1 MSPVRVMSLR
11 VMSASLLA
19 LALCA
24 NAAAT
29 EVLPLETAAQD
40 CPPAPS
46 EVQVNETAVADNAG
60 EIPSSGLE
68 AEPGLPAGSTQPTR
82 NSNSG
87 GDDSSAPAR
96 SSRWNAFLPG
106 MVR

>member
-1 MSPVRVMSLR
+1 MSPVHLV
-11 VMSASLLA
+11 SAGLLA

-29 EVLPLETAAQD
+29 EVLPMDTAAQD
-40 CPPAPS
+40 CPPAPAEPQTAATVVNDS
-46 EVQVNETAVADNAG
+46 AAEVVTN
-60 EIPSSGLE
+60 GLE
-68 AEPGLPAGSTQPTR
+68 TEPGLPAAATQPARSTGG
-82 NSNSG
+82 G

-96 SSRWNAFLPG
+96 TSRWNAFLPG

>member
-1 MSPVRVMSLR
+1 MSVRL
-11 VMSASLLA
+11 MSASVLA

-29 EVLPLETAAQD
+29 EVLPIEAPAQE
-40 CPPAPS
+40 CPPAPA
-46 EVQVNETAVADNAG
+46 EAQDAADPAG
-60 EIPSSGLE
+60 PEELQASGLE
-68 AEPGLPAGSTQPTR
+68 SEPGLPAAAAQPAR
-82 NSNSG
+82 RSSGG